1 MKTKLLCTVLTLCL
15 ALALAAC
22 GGSGSADDTAAP
34 DVGTAAADTGA
45 AAEGFVFVYN
55 GKTVTMNEDM
65 STALADLG
73 EPASYFEAA
82 SCAFEGLDKTYTYAG
97 FIITTYPDGDKDYI
111 NSVQLTDDST
121 ATPEGIYIGCTE
133 DQVRET
139 YGEPASEL
147 TSGISYTSGDTDL
160 DFILEDGK
168 VISVEYFLKQ

>member
-1 MKTKLLCTVLTLCL
+1 MKTKLFCTVLALCL
-15 ALALAAC
+15 ALTLAAC
-22 GGSGSADDTAAP
+22 GGNASAGSGNTDAAAP
-34 DVGTAAADTGA
+34 ADTGA
-45 AAEGFVFVYN
+45 AAADGYAFTWN

-97 FIITTYPDGDKDYI
+97 FVITTYPDGDKDYI
-111 NSVQLTDDST
+111 NSIQLTDDST
-121 ATPEGIYIGCTE
+121 ATQEGIYIGCTE
-133 DQVRET
+133 EQVRET

-160 DFILEDGK
+160 NFILEDGK